1 MSLAKL
7 PSLVKIFLRALEG
20 RHYWALRETLAMD
33 ATLIE
38 EGRDVPSEALLAWSE
53 SLFSDANF
61 ALYPTCATGTNI
73 AATVIVQHR
82 RTERGTKLAR
92 TTQQRWRFGILG
104 DRIGT
109 LTIMPEPLPALPAPV
124 AAFINAANTFDLR
137 ALLAAFADD
146 ALVNDQLQDYRGK
159 AAIAEWAGRDIIG
172 ARLTLYVIDVLKH
185 YEQVIVTAHV
195 DGDYDKRGLP
205 DPLVLTLHFSPREDE
220 IVQLIVLRN
229 QAGI

>member
-7 PSLVKIFLRALEG
+7 PSLVKRFLRALEG
-20 RHYWALRETLAMD
+20 RHFRALRETLAMD

-38 EGRDVPSEALLAWSE
+38 EGRHVPSEALLAWSE

-61 ALYPTCATGTNI
+61 ALYPTCATETNL
-73 AATVIVQHR
+73 AATVIVQRR
-82 RTERGTKLAR
+82 RTEDGTKLAR
-92 TTQQRWRFGILG
+92 TIQQRWRFGISG
-104 DRIGT
+104 DRIVT

-137 ALLAAFADD
+137 ALLAALADD

-159 AAIAEWAGRDIIG
+159 AAIAEWAARDIIG
-172 ARLTLYVIDVLKH
+172 VRLTLYVVDVLKH

-205 DPLVLTLHFSPREDE
+205 DPLVLTLNFSPREHE
-220 IVQLIVLRN
+220 IVQLIILRN